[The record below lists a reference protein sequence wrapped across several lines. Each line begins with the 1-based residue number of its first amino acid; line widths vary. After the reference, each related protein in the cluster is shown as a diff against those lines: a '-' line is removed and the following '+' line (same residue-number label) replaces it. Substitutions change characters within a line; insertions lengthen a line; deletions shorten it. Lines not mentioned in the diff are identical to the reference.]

1 DGKPVAFGGCT
12 DPAVLTFTAR
22 RVVLDPQITP
32 LVGRRLRL
40 DALDVEQA
48 TLDLPVTESE
58 FELPTWPE
66 VLPRIDLPLALESD
80 AIRVDGLRVTRAG
93 APLIDIASIR
103 GGLDARRDDLRVHR
117 LVVDSDRGL
126 FSADGRYAPRDNY
139 RTDLVATAVLPAPF
153 ARPRPR
159 VGLIARGDLD
169 HMDLAI
175 GGRAP
180 GPLRA
185 HVGLRGQRWSLR
197 AHTDA
202 LDPSRLAGSGDP
214 GTPLAFSL
222 EAEGPGRRRRRARRA
237 ARARG
242 AARQALGPARAR
254 RRARSVPARRRRRAR
269 HAAGVLAGGRRPGRR
284 CQPAGR
290 VAPRRPARGRAAV
303 EAAPARAGA
312 GAAPAGGGRVRRPHH
327 RHRPRR
333 LQPRS
338 EEHTSELQSRENLV
352 C

>member
-1 DGKPVAFGGCT
+1 CT

-48 TLDLPVTESE
+48 TLDLPVTDSE

-66 VLPRIDLPLALESD
+66 VLPRIDLPLALESA

-175 GGRAP
+175 G
-180 GPLRA
+180 
-185 HVGLRGQRWSLR
+185 
-197 AHTDA
+197 
-202 LDPSRLAGSGDP
+202 
-214 GTPLAFSL
+214 
-222 EAEGPGRRRRRARRA
+222 
-237 ARARG
+237 
-242 AARQALGPARAR
+242 
-254 RRARSVPARRRRRAR
+254 
-269 HAAGVLAGGRRPGRR
+269 
-284 CQPAGR
+284 
-290 VAPRRPARGRAAV
+290 
-303 EAAPARAGA
+303 
-312 GAAPAGGGRVRRPHH
+312 
-327 RHRPRR
+327 
-333 LQPRS
+333 
-338 EEHTSELQSRENLV
+338 
-352 C
+352 